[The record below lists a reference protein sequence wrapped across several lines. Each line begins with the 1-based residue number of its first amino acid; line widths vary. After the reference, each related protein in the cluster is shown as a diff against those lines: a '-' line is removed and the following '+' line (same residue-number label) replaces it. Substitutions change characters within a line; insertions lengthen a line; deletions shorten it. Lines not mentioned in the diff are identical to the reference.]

1 MSYFKW
7 KYCYNILVYN
17 FILCCFLILCTRYFE
32 VVILFHIFTSKMYKT
47 CKTPLL
53 HKNILSIW
61 FSSPQDNEKAVD
73 EMRKFYSAQA
83 AKHKEKMEQ
92 AVNYKAC
99 ESLLHCGITVC
110 ESIHVLLIGA
120 I

>member
-1 MSYFKW
+1 M
-7 KYCYNILVYN
+7 
-17 FILCCFLILCTRYFE
+17 
-32 VVILFHIFTSKMYKT
+32 FHIFTSKMYKT

-83 AKHKEKMEQ
+83 VKHKEKMEQ

-120 I
+120 IWVSEIQHNWVPSSDQVINQEFAGVRVGEQS

>member
-1 MSYFKW
+1 M
-7 KYCYNILVYN
+7 
-17 FILCCFLILCTRYFE
+17 
-32 VVILFHIFTSKMYKT
+32 FHIFTSKMYKT

-73 EMRKFYSAQA
+73 EMQKFYSAQA

-120 I
+120 IWVAEIQHNWVPSSDQVINQKDLFCRC